1 MGKVGEKMGRR
12 HTKLLIKLYSLNQ
25 GRNRDF
31 YFWGSRLN
39 YHIDSKFK
47 KNSKYHTNIS
57 WIFNFKVSHNS
68 YILHTK
74 VIFLQNYLI

>member
-25 GRNRDF
+25 GWNRDF

-39 YHIDSKFK
+39 YHIDSQFM
-47 KNSKYHTNIS
+47 KNSKYHT
-57 WIFNFKVSHNS
+57 VHNPPPPPPPQT
-68 YILHTK
+68 HTHTHTHTHK
-74 VIFLQNYLI
+74 S